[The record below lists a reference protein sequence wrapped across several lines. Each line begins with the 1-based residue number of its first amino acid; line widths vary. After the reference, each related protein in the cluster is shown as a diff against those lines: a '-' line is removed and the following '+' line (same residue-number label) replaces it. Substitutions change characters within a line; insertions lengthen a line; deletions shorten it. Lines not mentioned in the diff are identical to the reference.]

1 MTSETG
7 GAVNLAMNVSV
18 IVSPK
23 KNLFSCIQIYNVC
36 ACILLEFDVKL
47 AFFSQDRKLHK
58 VVVFDKPFCAYC
70 GMKVVFTKKHP
81 R

>member
-23 KNLFSCIQIYNVC
+23 KNLFSRIQIYNVC

-47 AFFSQDRKLHK
+47 AFFPTEE
-58 VVVFDKPFCAYC
+58 V
-70 GMKVVFTKKHP
+70 T
-81 R
+81 